1 MGKFFRLYGRNSVS
15 ERLKVNPETIH
26 HVLIDKS
33 QDVKGLEQLC
43 KLKRIPIRY
52 LSERDFEKISR
63 NIRAQGI
70 IADVEKF
77 YYTTLDAILSLPQ
90 EKLTTL
96 LFLDSLNDPQNFGSI
111 LRSAACFGGFA
122 IVLPKHD
129 SVEITEAVLRVASG
143 GENYVSITQVT
154 NLSSAI
160 NEAKQCGYSI
170 AGAMVGG
177 GQALPK
183 VHFTFPLGLVIG
195 SEAKGIRH
203 GLLKQLDVT
212 FTIPIQ
218 RAGLSFNAAIA
229 SGIVCYEV
237 CRQRK

>member
-1 MGKFFRLYGRNSVS
+1 MGHFFRLYGRNSVS
-15 ERLKVNPETIH
+15 ERLKIKPETIH
-26 HVLIDKS
+26 NVLIDKS
-33 QDVKGLEQLC
+33 QDIKGIEQLC
-43 KLKRIPIRY
+43 KIKRIPIRY

-70 IADVEKF
+70 IAEVEDF
-77 YYTTLDAILSLPQ
+77 HYTTLDDVLSLPQ
-90 EKLTTL
+90 EKLPTL

-143 GENYVSITQVT
+143 GENYVPIMKVT
-154 NLSSAI
+154 NLSSAM
-160 NEAKQCGYSI
+160 NEAKQQGYCI

-212 FTIPIQ
+212 FTIPLQ
-218 RAGLSFNAAIA
+218 GVALSFNAAIA

-237 CRQRK
+237 SRQRK